1 MIRMAY
7 LDDASLREQV
17 TEDYLTLMNSSYLK
31 RRWREVRNDNPE
43 LRNIGFSTTALLV
56 SDFGTLVRIA
66 QAYDKAMIGLSEERI
81 REINTAVADVF
92 NYDRYYQRAKMA
104 PFFREHAEVLKI
116 HTCHYCDMA
125 YINVYNY
132 VDVKDGRKK
141 TASHF
146 DLDHVLEKSRY
157 PLLAL
162 SLFNLVPSCPICNER
177 LKGSDPLAKGAPK
190 LKKLSPTSPLF
201 QFDQK
206 VLLTLLPF
214 EDARRPFLQNP
225 DCYELDFDCH
235 KEPAYQALVDRF
247 RLKDRYNYHKTE
259 ALRIKDLKLKYP
271 DANIMRIANI
281 LGYSFE
287 DVKED
292 IFGQRFSE
300 KEHRCFSKL
309 KRDMLR

>member
-7 LDDASLREQV
+7 LDNARLKEQV
-17 TEDYLTLMNSSYLK
+17 AVEYLTLMNSSYLRK
-31 RRWREVRNDNPE
+31 RWREVCNANPE
-43 LRNIGFSTTALLV
+43 LRSIGFSTTALLV
-56 SDFGTLVRIA
+56 SEFGTLVRIA
-66 QAYDKAMIGLSEERI
+66 QAYDKALKGLSEERI
-81 REINTAVADVF
+81 KEINAAVAGVF
-92 NYDRYYQRAKMA
+92 NYDGSYQRTKIA

-125 YINVYNY
+125 YINAYDY
-132 VDVKDGRKK
+132 VDVKEGKK
-141 TASHF
+141 KSASHF

-162 SLFNLVPSCPICNER
+162 SLFNLVPSCPICNEH
-177 LKGSDPLAKGAPK
+177 LKGPQPLAKGASK

-206 VLLTLLPF
+206 VLLALLPF
-214 EDARRPFLQNP
+214 KDARRPFLHNP
-225 DCYELDFDCH
+225 DCYELGFDCH
-235 KEPAYQALVDRF
+235 REPAYQTLVERF
-247 RLKDRYNYHKTE
+247 RLKDRYNYHKME

-292 IFGQRFSE
+292 IFGLRFSE

-309 KRDMLR
+309 KKDMLK

>member
-17 TEDYLTLMNSSYLK
+17 TADYLGQMNTRHLK
-31 RRWREVRNDNPE
+31 RRWREVRDSTPE
-43 LRNIGFSTTALLV
+43 LSAISFSTMAILV

-66 QAYDKAMIGLSEERI
+66 QAYDKALKGLPEVRI

-92 NYDRYYQRAKMA
+92 NYDGYYQRAKIA
-104 PFFREHAEVLKI
+104 PFFRDHAEVLKI
-116 HTCHYCDMA
+116 HTCHFCDMA

-162 SLFNLVPSCPICNER
+162 SLFNLVPSCPICNGR
-177 LKGSDPLAKGAPK
+177 LKGPEPLAKDASK
-190 LKKLSPTSPLF
+190 LKKLSPTSSSF

-214 EDARRPFLQNP
+214 KDARRPFLHNP

-235 KEPAYQALVDRF
+235 REPAYQTLVERF
-247 RLKDRYNYHKTE
+247 RLKDRYNYHKME

-292 IFGQRFSE
+292 IFGLRFSE

-309 KRDMLR
+309 MRDMLK